1 MPFCRAAVLVTA
13 LGLAADGDAARQIAL
28 RVEPP
33 QPVAAITLRNGEALQ
48 SMSVRDGKF
57 NVPADLP
64 LPWTVGLTRF
74 EAITYTREDL
84 DAGRPLL
91 LRELATLSG
100 IIQARPSP
108 SQRFT
113 WLSVRAADGA
123 TPEERELARAN
134 DGAFRLRAPAGRYH
148 GAVFGGDCA
157 TRIRSGVVLAP
168 GGTTDLGTLTCEPT
182 VAVALRVLDGRSDE
196 AVANARVI
204 WDPPV
209 ALNANVAR
217 VLYANRWSGRTDRRG
232 ALTVRGVGPVPVPA
246 RWRVEAE
253 GFAAAQTAGT
263 QIAEAKSVS
272 VPDVKLQPTPQ
283 VIVHVRLPKDPE
295 DLAGA
300 TLYVGERQDP
310 RTRRYRAV
318 GRAPFREGEVRFTLR
333 SHGPKR
339 LWVESAEG
347 RKLLYRDLE
356 VDRAVTEIRL
366 EPRRAE
372 IQGKVRSGD
381 EAVEG
386 AIVRVADPT
395 DGSTVLAMVRT
406 DDDGQYRL
414 STWQSGSAFL
424 YAIGAGGPGLV
435 SGSKSARLEIVSGG
449 DHRVDFD
456 LDGFGVTV
464 EVVDA
469 ESGSPVEARV
479 EAEVVSGSERRGGE
493 QQTDSEGRLVLSGFR
508 DGIAKLHVSAEGYAA
523 ESLELPLRE
532 SSPPHVVRMHRTS
545 PVTGRVVDARG
556 APIPGAR
563 VMAGFSSNFEM
574 NPRYFAETDPAGRF
588 RFDSPPE
595 AGTPVYV
602 LGAGHALTIAILSR
616 DGENTIVLHP
626 PGTGVVT
633 LLQDH
638 APPAKLHLVMA
649 APTGGGRIPLGV
661 LEELAELNG
670 MTAFQLHGNS
680 KDGTLVLPE
689 FLGPGSWELFIVL
702 RGEPAPSFHHV
713 GTIRTPLP
721 RSIALSFASP

>member
-1 MPFCRAAVLVTA
+1 MPLLHAAVLVMA

-28 RVEPP
+28 RVDPP
-33 QPVAAITLRNGEALQ
+33 QPVTAITLRNGEALL
-48 SMSVRDGKF
+48 SIGVRDGQF
-57 NVPADLP
+57 DVPAELP

-74 EAITYTREDL
+74 EATNYTREDL

-123 TPEERELARAN
+123 APEEREIARAN
-134 DGAFRLRAPAGRYH
+134 DGAFRARVPAGRYH

-168 GGTTDLGTLTCEPT
+168 GVTTDLGMLICEPT
-182 VAVALRVLDGRSDE
+182 VAVAVRVLDGGSE
-196 AVANARVI
+196 NAVANARVI
-204 WDPPV
+204 WDPPT

-217 VLYANRWSGRTDRRG
+217 VLYADRWSGRTDRRG
-232 ALTVRGVGPVPVPA
+232 ALTVRGVGPVPVPV

-253 GFAAAQTAGT
+253 GFATAQTAGT

-272 VPDVKLQPTPQ
+272 VPDVKLQPTPLVVVQ
-283 VIVHVRLPKDPE
+283 VRLPKDPE

-300 TLYVGERQDP
+300 TLYVGEPKEP
-310 RTRRYRAV
+310 RTRRFRAV
-318 GRAPFREGEVRFTLR
+318 GRAPFREGDVRFTLR

-347 RKLLYRDLE
+347 RRLLDHDLE
-356 VDRAVTEIRL
+356 VDRAVTEVRL

-372 IQGKVRSGD
+372 IHGTVTQSD
-381 EAVEG
+381 ETVAG
-386 AIVRVADPT
+386 ATVRVADPT
-395 DGSTVLAMVRT
+395 DGAAVLARVRT
-406 DDDGQYRL
+406 DDDGHYRL

-435 SGSKSARLEIVSGG
+435 SGSKSARLEIVSGD

-456 LDGFGVTV
+456 LDAYGVTV

-479 EAEVVSGSERRGGE
+479 QTEVVSGHQRGGGE
-493 QQTDSEGRLVLSGFR
+493 QQTDANGRLVLSGFR
-508 DGIAKLHVSAEGYAA
+508 DGIAKLHVSADGYAA

-532 SSPPHVVRMHRTS
+532 GAPAHVVRLRRAS
-545 PVTGRVVDARG
+545 PVTGRVIDARG
-556 APIPGAR
+556 VPIAGAR
-563 VMAGFSSNFEM
+563 VLAGFSSDFEM
-574 NPRYFAETDPAGRF
+574 NPRHLAETDPAGRF

-595 AGTPVYV
+595 EGTPVYV
-602 LGAGHALTIAILSR
+602 IGAGHALTIAMLNH
-616 DGENTIVLHP
+616 DGENTLVLHP

-638 APPAKLHLVMA
+638 APPPKLHLVLA

-661 LEELAELNG
+661 LDELAELNG
-670 MTAFQLHGNS
+670 MTAFQLHGS
-680 KDGTLVLPE
+680 STDGTLVLPE

-702 RGEPAPSFHHV
+702 RGAPAPSYHHV